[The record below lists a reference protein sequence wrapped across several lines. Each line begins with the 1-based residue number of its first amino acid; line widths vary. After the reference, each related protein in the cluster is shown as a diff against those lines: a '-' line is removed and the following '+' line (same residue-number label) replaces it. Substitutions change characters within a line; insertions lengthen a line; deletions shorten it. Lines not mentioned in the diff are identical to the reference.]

1 MKEQKNL
8 AHIAVNKSRV
18 KEYDK
23 SKWEYSKDIKYERS
37 KISTECLRIVYL
49 DNGTE
54 FQLEFFNPY
63 HYTIGITFTFDE
75 KSGTSRMIVLK
86 PGERVWLD
94 RYLNSP
100 KKFLF
105 STYEVE
111 DSKEAKEAIS
121 ENGNVIIKFY
131 KEKTYTDNIT
141 TIKTNGNNWWE
152 YDKNGWNVRYL
163 SSKNCYTDSLSS
175 NLSCNY
181 FDSSNSWIASECT
194 PMQTSVTSAAST
206 IFNDSTIE
214 TGRVEEGSYSNQT
227 FETVYNEFEN
237 YPFATERIKI
247 LPTSRKPISKSDI
260 QRKFCYNCGR
270 KIKDKFKFCPNCG
283 AKQ

>member
-8 AHIAVNKSRV
+8 AHVAVNKSRV
-18 KEYDK
+18 KEYSNYD
-23 SKWEYSKDIKYERS
+23 
-37 KISTECLRIVYL
+37 CNRIVYL

-63 HYTIGITFTFDE
+63 HYTIGITFAFDE
-75 KSGTSRMIVLK
+75 KFGTSRMIVLK

-94 RYLNSP
+94 RYLDSP

-111 DSKEAKEAIS
+111 DLKEAKEAIS
-121 ENGNVIIKFY
+121 ENGNVTIKFY
-131 KEKTYTDNIT
+131 KEKEKDYYLGT
-141 TIKTNGNNWWE
+141 TTLKVSGNSWE
-152 YDKNGWNVRYL
+152 PSTWDSHYY
-163 SSKNCYTDSLSS
+163 SSGQYSAQQ

-181 FDSSNSWIASECT
+181 CASTGNSLKSCGNLDDFI
-194 PMQTSVTSAAST
+194 QTSAST
-206 IFNDSTIE
+206 MFNDSTIE

>member
-8 AHIAVNKSRV
+8 AHIAINKSRV
-18 KEYDK
+18 KEYRKNHKWK
-23 SKWEYSKDIKYERS
+23 SPKENYWEVVDFDR
-37 KISTECLRIVYL
+37 TVYL

-54 FQLEFFNPY
+54 FQLELFNPY
-63 HYTIGITFTFDE
+63 HYTIGITFAFDE
-75 KSGTSRMIVLK
+75 KSGSSRMIVLK

-111 DSKEAKEAIS
+111 NSKEAKEAIS
-121 ENGNVIIKFY
+121 ENGFVTIKFY
-131 KEKTYTDNIT
+131 KEKEQITNICYNCNDFRLYT
-141 TIKTNGNNWWE
+141 NNWEPSTWE
-152 YDKNGWNVRYL
+152 PYYSRGEYY
-163 SSKNCYTDSLSS
+163 CPQQT
-175 NLSCNY
+175 LSCNY
-181 FDSSNSWIASECT
+181 CDSSNNWITSECE
-194 PMQTSVTSAAST
+194 PIQTSTST

-237 YPFATERIKI
+237 YPFATEKIKI

-260 QRKFCYNCGR
+260 QKKFCYNCGR